1 MKKFKIL
8 ALLAVMAILWT
19 IPVMAFAQEVPPA
32 IVIGKATN
40 NGVPV
45 ATGTTVS
52 ALVDGADVG
61 SAKTSADGK
70 FTVTAKGV
78 KGDTLTFKIGD
89 GAANET
95 AELADNGEILKMD
108 LSVGS
113 SATAGSA
120 GSDGA
125 KGATGATGKA
135 GPAGAQG
142 PAGAKGDTG
151 AAGAAGPAGA
161 AGAAGPQGPA
171 GAAGAQGPAGAAGS
185 GGGMGIIAL
194 ILSIVAI
201 VVAGAGFFMNRQS

>member
-95 AELADNGEILKMD
+95 AKLADNGEILKMD
-108 LSVGS
+108 LSVGT
-113 SATAGSA
+113 SASA

-125 KGATGATGKA
+125 KGATGATGK
-135 GPAGAQG
+135 AGAQG

-161 AGAAGPQGPA
+161 AGAAGPQGPAGPA

>member
-108 LSVGS
+108 LSVGA
-113 SATAGSA
+113 SAAA

-151 AAGAAGPAGA
+151 AAGPAGA
-161 AGAAGPQGPA
+161 AGAQGPQGPA

>member
-52 ALVDGADVG
+52 ALVNGADVG

-95 AELADNGEILKMD
+95 ADLADNGEILKMD
-108 LSVGS
+108 LTVGVS
-113 SATAGSA
+113 AGS

-125 KGATGATGKA
+125 RGATGAAGK
-135 GPAGAQG
+135 AGAQG
-142 PAGAKGDTG
+142 PAGAKGD
-151 AAGAAGPAGA
+151 AGPAGPAGA
-161 AGAAGPQGPA
+161 AGAAGPAGAQGPA
-171 GAAGAQGPAGAAGS
+171 GPAGAQGPAGAAGS

>member
-45 ATGTTVS
+45 AAGTSIS
-52 ALVDGADVG
+52 AHVDGVDVG

-89 GAANET
+89 GTADET
-95 AELADNGEILKMD
+95 VKLADNGEVLKMD

-113 SATAGSA
+113 SS
-120 GSDGA
+120 SSGA
-125 KGATGATGKA
+125 SGDKGASGATGKA

-142 PAGAKGDTG
+142 AAGAKGAAG
-151 AAGAAGPAGA
+151 AAGAAGPAG
-161 AGAAGPQGPA
+161 PA
-171 GAAGAQGPAGAAGS
+171 GATGPAGAAGS

-194 ILSIVAI
+194 ILAIVAI
-201 VVAGAGFFMNRQS
+201 VVAGAGFFMRNQS

>member
-108 LSVGS
+108 LSVGA
-113 SATAGSA
+113 SAAA

-125 KGATGATGKA
+125 KGATGATGK
-135 GPAGAQG
+135 AGAQG

>member
-108 LSVGS
+108 LSVGT
-113 SATAGSA
+113 SASA

>member
-113 SATAGSA
+113 SATAGS
-120 GSDGA
+120 DGA

>member
-45 ATGTTVS
+45 ASGTTVS

-113 SATAGSA
+113 SATAGS
-120 GSDGA
+120 DGA
-125 KGATGATGKA
+125 KGATGATGKT

>member
-108 LSVGS
+108 LSVGA
-113 SATAGSA
+113 SASA

>member
-52 ALVDGADVG
+52 ALVNGADVG

-108 LSVGS
+108 LSVGA
-113 SATAGSA
+113 SASA

-171 GAAGAQGPAGAAGS
+171 GPAGAQGPAGAAGS

>member
-52 ALVDGADVG
+52 ALVDGTDVG

-108 LSVGS
+108 LSVGT
-113 SATAGSA
+113 SASA

>member
-95 AELADNGEILKMD
+95 AKLADNGEILKMD
-108 LSVGS
+108 LSVKIPINPEPMMTMLLLLS
-113 SATAGSA
+113 SSLFLVVVG
-120 GSDGA
+120 
-125 KGATGATGKA
+125 
-135 GPAGAQG
+135 
-142 PAGAKGDTG
+142 
-151 AAGAAGPAGA
+151 
-161 AGAAGPQGPA
+161 
-171 GAAGAQGPAGAAGS
+171 
-185 GGGMGIIAL
+185 
-194 ILSIVAI
+194 ILSSGI
-201 VVAGAGFFMNRQS
+201 QSICRW

>member
-108 LSVGS
+108 LSVGA
-113 SATAGSA
+113 SAAA

-125 KGATGATGKA
+125 KGATGATGATGKT
-135 GPAGAQG
+135 GAQG

-171 GAAGAQGPAGAAGS
+171 GPAGAQGPAGAAGS

>member
-95 AELADNGEILKMD
+95 AELAENVEILKID
-108 LSVGS
+108 
-113 SATAGSA
+113 
-120 GSDGA
+120 
-125 KGATGATGKA
+125 
-135 GPAGAQG
+135 
-142 PAGAKGDTG
+142 
-151 AAGAAGPAGA
+151 
-161 AGAAGPQGPA
+161 
-171 GAAGAQGPAGAAGS
+171 
-185 GGGMGIIAL
+185 
-194 ILSIVAI
+194 
-201 VVAGAGFFMNRQS
+201 

>member
-52 ALVDGADVG
+52 ALVNGADVG

-108 LSVGS
+108 LSVGT
-113 SATAGSA
+113 SASA

>member
-52 ALVDGADVG
+52 ALVNGADVG

-108 LSVGS
+108 LSVGA
-113 SATAGSA
+113 SAAA

-125 KGATGATGKA
+125 KGATL
-135 GPAGAQG
+135 
-142 PAGAKGDTG
+142 
-151 AAGAAGPAGA
+151 
-161 AGAAGPQGPA
+161 
-171 GAAGAQGPAGAAGS
+171 S
-185 GGGMGIIAL
+185 L
-194 ILSIVAI
+194 IHI
-201 VVAGAGFFMNRQS
+201 

>member
-52 ALVDGADVG
+52 ALVDGADVV

-95 AELADNGEILKMD
+95 ADLADNGEILKMD
-108 LSVGS
+108 LSVGT
-113 SATAGSA
+113 SASA

-135 GPAGAQG
+135 GAQG
-142 PAGAKGDTG
+142 PAGAAG
-151 AAGAAGPAGA
+151 AAGAQGPAGA

>member
-108 LSVGS
+108 LSVGT
-113 SATAGSA
+113 SASA

-171 GAAGAQGPAGAAGS
+171 GPAGAQGHAGAAGS

-194 ILSIVAI
+194 IRSIVAI

>member
-19 IPVMAFAQEVPPA
+19 IPVIGFAQELPPS
-32 IVIGKATN
+32 IVKGNATN

-45 ATGTTVS
+45 ANGTTVS
-52 ALVDGADVG
+52 AHIDGAEVG
-61 SAKTSADGK
+61 STQTKAGGA
-70 FTVTAKGV
+70 FVLLAEKGV
-78 KGDTLTFKIGD
+78 KGDTISFKIGE
-89 GAANET
+89 GNANET
-95 AELADNGEILKMD
+95 AEVEYSGEAFLLN
-108 LSVGS
+108 LSVGA
-113 SATAGSA
+113 SASA

-125 KGATGATGKA
+125 KGATGATGK
-135 GPAGAQG
+135 AGAQG

>member
-45 ATGTTVS
+45 ASGTTVS
-52 ALVDGADVG
+52 ALVNGADVG

-89 GAANET
+89 GAANES
-95 AELADNGEILKMD
+95 AELADNGEILKLD
-108 LSVGS
+108 LTVGT
-113 SATAGSA
+113 SAGA

-135 GPAGAQG
+135 GAQG
-142 PAGAKGDTG
+142 PAGAKGDT
-151 AAGAAGPAGA
+151 GAAGPAGA

-171 GAAGAQGPAGAAGS
+171 GLAGAQGPAGAAGS

>member
-52 ALVDGADVG
+52 ALVNGADVG

-108 LSVGS
+108 LSVGA
-113 SATAGSA
+113 SAAA

-151 AAGAAGPAGA
+151 AAGPAGA
-161 AGAAGPQGPA
+161 AGAQGPQGPA

>member
-32 IVIGKATN
+32 IVIGKASN

-45 ATGTTVS
+45 ASGITVT
-52 ALVDGADVG
+52 ALVNGADVG
-61 SAKTSADGK
+61 STKTSADGK

-89 GAANET
+89 GTASET

-108 LSVGS
+108 LTVGS
-113 SATAGSA
+113 SASA
-120 GSDGA
+120 GSDGS
-125 KGATGATGKA
+125 KGATGASGKA

-142 PAGAKGDTG
+142 AAGAKGDTG

-171 GAAGAQGPAGAAGS
+171 GPAGAAGAAGAAGS

-201 VVAGAGFFMNRQS
+201 VVAGAGFFMRNQS

>member
-45 ATGTTVS
+45 ASGTTVS
-52 ALVDGADVG
+52 ALVNGADVG

-89 GAANET
+89 AVASET
-95 AELADNGEILKMD
+95 ADLADNGEILKMD

-113 SATAGSA
+113 GGSSGATGS
-120 GSDGA
+120 
-125 KGATGATGKA
+125 TGATGKA

-171 GAAGAQGPAGAAGS
+171 GPAGAQGPAGAAGS

>member
-1 MKKFKIL
+1 
-8 ALLAVMAILWT
+8 MAILWT

-108 LSVGS
+108 LSVGA
-113 SATAGSA
+113 SAAA

-151 AAGAAGPAGA
+151 AAGPAGA
-161 AGAAGPQGPA
+161 AGAQGPQGPA

>member
-40 NGVPV
+40 NGAPV

-108 LSVGS
+108 LSVGA
-113 SATAGSA
+113 SASA